1 MDTVLSP
8 DVDAPSQAVPLTE
21 RILRRLGRPRWLWI
35 LLWSA
40 VALISPLVF
49 GTAIRLSGRPFDSSE
64 LVNLLVSQA
73 ALAYACLIF
82 LWGSG
87 VLARQATDLRHG
99 LERFAPGESAAD
111 LFRGIGSVGG
121 PLVLTGI
128 VVTISSANGWARYGP
143 LPPIAALPLLS
154 VYMVPIATFVWV
166 YLAILVGLDRLGR
179 RPLALDLFPQDRTLG
194 LEKLGALAS
203 TGLGLVLVAA
213 VPVLLAGSDEPVT
226 LGISLAVVVMTVA
239 VFVLSMWRLHRQM
252 AAAKA
257 RYVAATRR
265 LYADAYAPIREHATV
280 ETLEKHASVL
290 SAAQSLD
297 ERAHNL
303 LAWPIDEGTLK
314 FMAVVVTGVVTSL
327 VVRGL
332 FAAIGF

>member
-1 MDTVLSP
+1 
-8 DVDAPSQAVPLTE
+8 
-21 RILRRLGRPRWLWI
+21 
-35 LLWSA
+35 
-40 VALISPLVF
+40 
-49 GTAIRLSGRPFDSSE
+49 
-64 LVNLLVSQA
+64 
-73 ALAYACLIF
+73 
-82 LWGSG
+82 
-87 VLARQATDLRHG
+87 
-99 LERFAPGESAAD
+99 
-111 LFRGIGSVGG
+111 
-121 PLVLTGI
+121 
-128 VVTISSANGWARYGP
+128 
-143 LPPIAALPLLS
+143 
-154 VYMVPIATFVWV
+154 
-166 YLAILVGLDRLGR
+166 
-179 RPLALDLFPQDRTLG
+179 
-194 LEKLGALAS
+194 
-203 TGLGLVLVAA
+203 
-213 VPVLLAGSDEPVT
+213 
-226 LGISLAVVVMTVA
+226 MTVA

-265 LYADAYAPIREHATV
+265 LYADAYAPIREQATV